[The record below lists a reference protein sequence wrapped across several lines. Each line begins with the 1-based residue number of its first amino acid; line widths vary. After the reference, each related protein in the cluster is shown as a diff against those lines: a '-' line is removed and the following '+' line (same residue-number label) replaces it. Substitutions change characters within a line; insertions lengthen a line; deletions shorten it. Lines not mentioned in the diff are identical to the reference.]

1 MPALHVPRRCSAC
14 FAPAGRRSPPNLPH
28 ALLPVSL
35 SGQQVALNQLCLAPI
50 TITVAFTW
58 NLALTGQLDQL
69 PGELYYIVL
78 LMMSPLATA
87 R

>member
-1 MPALHVPRRCSAC
+1 M
-14 FAPAGRRSPPNLPH
+14 
-28 ALLPVSL
+28 
-35 SGQQVALNQLCLAPI
+35 ALNQLCLAPI